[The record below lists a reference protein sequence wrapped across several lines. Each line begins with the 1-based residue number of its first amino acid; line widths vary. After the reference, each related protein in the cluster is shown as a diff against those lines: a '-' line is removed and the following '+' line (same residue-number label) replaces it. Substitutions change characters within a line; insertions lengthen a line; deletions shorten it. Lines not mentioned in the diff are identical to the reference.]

1 MKNNPDWAPR
11 LCMIHVYVEITGS
24 KWIFF
29 SKFQRSFIQIQ
40 EDLKGAK
47 SLTGIK
53 FLVSFESCNN
63 LFNFEG
69 YNNA

>member
-1 MKNNPDWAPR
+1 MN
-11 LCMIHVYVEITGS
+11 
-24 KWIFF
+24 FF
-29 SKFQRSFIQIQ
+29 PKFQRSFIQIQ

-47 SLTGIK
+47 SLIGIK